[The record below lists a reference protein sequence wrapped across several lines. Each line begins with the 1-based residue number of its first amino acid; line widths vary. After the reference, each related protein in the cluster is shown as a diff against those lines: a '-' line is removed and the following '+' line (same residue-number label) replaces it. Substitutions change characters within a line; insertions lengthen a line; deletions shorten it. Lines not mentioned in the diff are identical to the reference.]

1 MKIYNSL
8 TRKKEEFVP
17 LTRKKEEFVPLE
29 PGKVSMYVCGP
40 TVYNYFHIGNG
51 RTFIVFDTIRRYME
65 YRGYEVNFV
74 QNFTDIDDKMI
85 NKANEENTTV
95 KEIGDKYICE
105 YYKDADGL
113 NIKRATTNPR
123 ATEYISEIIEFVS
136 GLIEKGYAYEVN
148 GDVYFRT
155 KKFEGYGQLIGQN
168 LDDLQAG
175 ARINVD
181 ERKEDPM
188 DFAIWKAQKPGEPA
202 WECPWG
208 LGRPGWHIECSCMA
222 KNLLGDTID
231 IHAGGMDLSF
241 PHHENE
247 IAQSELG
254 RPGWHIECSC
264 MAKNLLGDTIDI
276 HAGGMDLSFPH
287 HENEIAQSEALTGKK
302 FANYWMHAAFLNV
315 NNQKMSKSL
324 NNFLTARDAL
334 KQYDADVIRFLMLS
348 GHYRI
353 QLNFSSELLES
364 AKASVE
370 RLYNAIGNLENL
382 ILEVK
387 NEKMTD
393 EEVKYLESLGTY
405 RQRYIEK
412 MDDDF
417 NTADA
422 ISVLFDLIRDINS
435 NVGINSSKE
444 LCEKALELIRELVLP
459 LGILQKTTKGN
470 LEVEIE
476 ALIAERQQAR
486 KDKNFALADK
496 IRDELKARG
505 IELLDT
511 PQGVRWKKVD

>member
-8 TRKKEEFVP
+8 TRKKEEFIP
-17 LTRKKEEFVPLE
+17 LN

-123 ATEYISEIIEFVS
+123 ATEYIDEIIKFVS

-155 KKFEGYGQLIGQN
+155 KKFAGYGQLIGQN
-168 LDDLQAG
+168 LEDLQAG

-231 IHAGGMDLSF
+231 IHAGGMDL
-241 PHHENE
+241 
-247 IAQSELG
+247 A
-254 RPGWHIECSC
+254 
-264 MAKNLLGDTIDI
+264 
-276 HAGGMDLSFPH
+276 FPH
-287 HENEIAQSEALTGKK
+287 HENEIAQSEALTGRK
-302 FANYWMHAAFLNV
+302 FANYWLHAAFLNV

-334 KQYDADVIRFLMLS
+334 KEYDADVIRFLMLS

-353 QLNFSSELLES
+353 QLNFSNELLES
-364 AKASVE
+364 AKASIE

-382 ILEVK
+382 ISEVK
-387 NEKMTD
+387 VEKMND
-393 EEVKYLESLGTY
+393 EEVKYLESLDAY

-435 NVGINSSKE
+435 NIGINSSKE
-444 LCEKALELIRELVLP
+444 LCEKALELIRELGLP
-459 LGILQKTTKGN
+459 LGILQKTTKAN
-470 LEVEIE
+470 LEEEIE

-486 KDKNFALADK
+486 KDRNFALADK
-496 IRDELKARG
+496 IRDDLKAKG

-511 PQGVRWKKVD
+511 PQGVRWKKID

>member
-17 LTRKKEEFVPLE
+17 IV
-29 PGKVSMYVCGP
+29 PGKISMYVCGP

-85 NKANEENTTV
+85 NKANEEHTTV
-95 KEIGDKYICE
+95 KEIGDKYIAE

-136 GLIEKGYAYEVN
+136 GLIEKGYAYEVD

-155 KKFEGYGQLIGQN
+155 KKFENYGQLIGQN
-168 LDDLQAG
+168 LDDLRSG

-181 ERKEDPM
+181 ERKEDPV
-188 DFAIWKAQKPGEPA
+188 DFAIWKAQKPGEPG

-208 LGRPGWHIECSCMA
+208 VGRPGWHIECSCMA
-222 KNLLGDTID
+222 KKLLGETID
-231 IHAGGMDLSF
+231 IHAGGMDL
-241 PHHENE
+241 
-247 IAQSELG
+247 A
-254 RPGWHIECSC
+254 
-264 MAKNLLGDTIDI
+264 
-276 HAGGMDLSFPH
+276 FPH

-334 KQYDADVIRFLMLS
+334 KAYDGDVIRFLMLS

-353 QLNFSSELLES
+353 QLNFSNDLLES

-382 ILEVK
+382 ISEVK
-387 NEKMTD
+387 INEMTED
-393 EEVKYLESLGTY
+393 EVKYLNSLDSY

-444 LCEKALELIRELVLP
+444 LCEKALELIRELGSP

-470 LEVEIE
+470 LEEEIE

-486 KDKNFALADK
+486 KDRNFALADK
-496 IRDELKARG
+496 IRDELKAKG

-511 PQGVRWKKVD
+511 PQGVRWKKID

>member
-1 MKIYNSL
+1 MKIYNS
-8 TRKKEEFVP
+8 

-123 ATEYISEIIEFVS
+123 ATEYISEIIDFVS

-208 LGRPGWHIECSCMA
+208 LGRPGWHIECSGMA

-231 IHAGGMDLSF
+231 IHAGGMDL
-241 PHHENE
+241 
-247 IAQSELG
+247 A
-254 RPGWHIECSC
+254 
-264 MAKNLLGDTIDI
+264 
-276 HAGGMDLSFPH
+276 FPH

-334 KQYDADVIRFLMLS
+334 KEYDADVIRFLMLS

-353 QLNFSSELLES
+353 QLNFSNELLES
-364 AKASVE
+364 AKASIE

-382 ILEVK
+382 ISEVK
-387 NEKMTD
+387 NEKMT
-393 EEVKYLESLGTY
+393 EEEIKYLESLDTY

-422 ISVLFDLIRDINS
+422 ISVLFDLIRDTNS
-435 NVGINSSKE
+435 NIGINSSKE
-444 LCEKALELIRELVLP
+444 LCEKALELIRELGLP
-459 LGILQKTTKGN
+459 LGILQKTTKGD
-470 LEVEIE
+470 LEAEIE

-486 KDKNFALADK
+486 KDRNFALADK
-496 IRDELKARG
+496 IRDDLKAKG

>member
-17 LTRKKEEFVPLE
+17 LE
-29 PGKVSMYVCGP
+29 PGKVNMYVCGP

-85 NKANEENTTV
+85 NKANEEHTTV
-95 KEIGDKYICE
+95 KEIGDKYIDE

-155 KKFEGYGQLIGQN
+155 KKFESYGQLIGQN
-168 LDDLQAG
+168 LDDLRSG

-181 ERKEDPM
+181 ERKEDPV

-202 WECPWG
+202 WESSWG

-222 KNLLGDTID
+222 KKLLGETID
-231 IHAGGMDLSF
+231 IHAGGMDL
-241 PHHENE
+241 
-247 IAQSELG
+247 A
-254 RPGWHIECSC
+254 
-264 MAKNLLGDTIDI
+264 
-276 HAGGMDLSFPH
+276 FPH

-302 FANYWMHAAFLNV
+302 FANYWMHSAFLNV

-334 KQYDADVIRFLMLS
+334 KKYDADVIRFLMLS

-353 QLNFSSELLES
+353 QLNFSEDLLES
-364 AKASVE
+364 AKSSVE
-370 RLYNAIGNLENL
+370 RLYNAVGNLENL
-382 ILEVK
+382 ISEVK
-387 NEKMTD
+387 VDEMTKD
-393 EEVKYLESLGTY
+393 EQEYLNSLDAY

-417 NTADA
+417 NNADA
-422 ISVLFDLIRDINS
+422 IYVLFDLIIDINS

-444 LCEKALELIRELVLP
+444 LCEKALELIRELGSP

-470 LEVEIE
+470 LEEEIE

-486 KDKNFALADK
+486 KDRNFALADK
-496 IRDELKARG
+496 IRDDLKGRG

>member
-17 LTRKKEEFVPLE
+17 LK

-123 ATEYISEIIEFVS
+123 ATEYISEIIDFVS

-222 KNLLGDTID
+222 KKLLGDTID
-231 IHAGGMDLSF
+231 IHAGGMDL
-241 PHHENE
+241 
-247 IAQSELG
+247 A
-254 RPGWHIECSC
+254 
-264 MAKNLLGDTIDI
+264 
-276 HAGGMDLSFPH
+276 FPH

-334 KQYDADVIRFLMLS
+334 KQYDPDVIRFLMLS

-353 QLNFSSELLES
+353 QLNFSNDLLES

-382 ILEVK
+382 ISEVK
-387 NEKMTD
+387 INEMTED
-393 EEVKYLESLGTY
+393 EVKYLNSLDSY

-444 LCEKALELIRELVLP
+444 LCEKALELIRELGLP
-459 LGILQKTTKGN
+459 LGILQKTTKGD
-470 LEVEIE
+470 LEAEIE

-486 KDKNFALADK
+486 KDRNFALADK
-496 IRDELKARG
+496 IRDELKAKG

>member
-1 MKIYNSL
+1 MKVFNS
-8 TRKKEEFVP
+8 

-29 PGKVSMYVCGP
+29 PGKVKMYVCGP
-40 TVYNYFHIGNG
+40 TVYNFFHIGNG
-51 RTFIVFDTIRRYME
+51 RTFIVFDTIRRYFE
-65 YRGYEVNFV
+65 YRGYEVNYV

-85 NKANEENTTV
+85 NRANEEGTTV

-113 NIKRATTNPR
+113 NIKRATVNPR
-123 ATEYISEIIEFVS
+123 ATEYITDIVEFVK
-136 GLIEKGYAYEVN
+136 GLVDKGYAYAVD

-155 KKFEGYGQLIGQN
+155 KKFEAYGQLIGQN

-202 WECPWG
+202 WESPWG

-222 KNLLGDTID
+222 KKLLGDTID
-231 IHAGGMDLSF
+231 IHAGGMDL
-241 PHHENE
+241 
-247 IAQSELG
+247 
-254 RPGWHIECSC
+254 
-264 MAKNLLGDTIDI
+264 T
-276 HAGGMDLSFPH
+276 FPH

-302 FANYWMHAAFLNV
+302 FANYWLHAAFLNV

-334 KQYDADVIRFLMLS
+334 KEYDADVIRFLMLS

-353 QLNFSSELLES
+353 QLNFSTELLDS

-370 RLYNAIGNLENL
+370 RLYNAIGNLESL
-382 ILEVK
+382 IDEVK
-387 NEKMTD
+387 LESMTD
-393 EEVKYLESLGTY
+393 EEKKYLDSLDSY

-422 ISVLFDLIRDINS
+422 ISVLFDLARDVNT
-435 NVGINSSKE
+435 NVTINSSKE
-444 LCEKALELIRELVLP
+444 LCEKALELIRELGMP
-459 LGILQKTTKGN
+459 LGILQKTTKVS
-470 LEVEIE
+470 LEEEVE
-476 ALIAERQQAR
+476 ALIQAR
-486 KDKNFALADK
+486 QDARKNRDFALADK
-496 IRDELKARG
+496 IRDDLKARG
-505 IELLDT
+505 IVLEDT
-511 PQGVRWKKVD
+511 PQGVRWKKAD

>member
-17 LTRKKEEFVPLE
+17 LE
-29 PGKVSMYVCGP
+29 PGKVNMYVCGP

-85 NKANEENTTV
+85 NKANEEHTTV
-95 KEIGDKYICE
+95 KEIGDKYIDE

-155 KKFEGYGQLIGQN
+155 KKFESYGQLIGQN
-168 LDDLQAG
+168 LDDLRSG

-181 ERKEDPM
+181 ERKEDPV

-202 WECPWG
+202 WESPWG

-222 KNLLGDTID
+222 KKLLGETID
-231 IHAGGMDLSF
+231 IHAGGMDL
-241 PHHENE
+241 
-247 IAQSELG
+247 A
-254 RPGWHIECSC
+254 
-264 MAKNLLGDTIDI
+264 
-276 HAGGMDLSFPH
+276 FPH

-302 FANYWMHAAFLNV
+302 FANYWMHSAFLNV

-334 KQYDADVIRFLMLS
+334 KKYDADVIRFLMLS

-353 QLNFSSELLES
+353 QLNFSEDLLES
-364 AKASVE
+364 AKSSVE
-370 RLYNAIGNLENL
+370 RLYNAVGNLENL
-382 ILEVK
+382 ISEVK
-387 NEKMTD
+387 VDEMTKD
-393 EEVKYLESLGTY
+393 EQEYLNSLDTY

-422 ISVLFDLIRDINS
+422 LAAIFELVKFANTNVDENSSREFAGGLYEELFKLSDVLGLKIEKKEEILDKEIEDLI
-435 NVGINSSKE
+435 
-444 LCEKALELIRELVLP
+444 
-459 LGILQKTTKGN
+459 Q
-470 LEVEIE
+470 
-476 ALIAERQQAR
+476 ERQAAR
-486 KDKNFALADK
+486 KAKDFKRADE
-496 IRDELKARG
+496 IRDELLKKG
-505 IELLDT
+505 IILKDT
-511 PQGVRWKKVD
+511 REGVKWQRA

>member
-8 TRKKEEFVP
+8 TRKKEEFIP
-17 LTRKKEEFVPLE
+17 LN

-123 ATEYISEIIEFVS
+123 ATEYISEIIDFVS

-222 KNLLGDTID
+222 KKLLGDTID
-231 IHAGGMDLSF
+231 IHAGGMDL
-241 PHHENE
+241 
-247 IAQSELG
+247 A
-254 RPGWHIECSC
+254 
-264 MAKNLLGDTIDI
+264 
-276 HAGGMDLSFPH
+276 FPH

-334 KQYDADVIRFLMLS
+334 KEYDADVIRFLMLS

-353 QLNFSSELLES
+353 QLNFSNDLLES

-382 ILEVK
+382 ISEVK

-393 EEVKYLESLGTY
+393 EEIKYLESLDAY

-444 LCEKALELIRELVLP
+444 LCEKALELIRELGLP
-459 LGILQKTTKGN
+459 LGILQKTTKGD
-470 LEVEIE
+470 LEAEIE

-486 KDKNFALADK
+486 KDRNFALADK
-496 IRDELKARG
+496 IRDELKAKG

>member
-1 MKIYNSL
+1 MKIFN
-8 TRKKEEFVP
+8 T

-29 PGKVSMYVCGP
+29 PGKIKMYVCGP

-65 YRGYEVNFV
+65 YRGYEVQFV

-85 NKANEENTTV
+85 NRANEEETTV
-95 KEIGDKYICE
+95 KEIGDKYIEE

-113 NIKRATTNPR
+113 NIERATINPR
-123 ATEYISEIIEFVS
+123 ATEFITDIVEFVK
-136 GLIEKGYAYEVN
+136 GLIDKGYAYEVN

-168 LDDLQAG
+168 LEDLQAG

-202 WECPWG
+202 WESPWG
-208 LGRPGWHIECSCMA
+208 PGRPGWHIECSCMA
-222 KNLLGDTID
+222 K
-231 IHAGGMDLSF
+231 
-241 PHHENE
+241 
-247 IAQSELG
+247 
-254 RPGWHIECSC
+254 
-264 MAKNLLGDTIDI
+264 KLLGDTIDI

-334 KQYDADVIRFLMLS
+334 KEYDADVIRFLMLS

-353 QLNFSSELLES
+353 QLNFSNDLLES
-364 AKASVE
+364 AKASIE

-382 ILEVK
+382 ITEVST
-387 NEKMTD
+387 EKMND
-393 EEVKYLESLGTY
+393 EEVKYLKSLYAY

-422 ISVLFDLIRDINS
+422 ISILFDLIRDTNS
-435 NVGINSSKE
+435 NVTINSSKE
-444 LCEKALELIRELVLP
+444 LCEKALELIRELGAP
-459 LGILQKTTKGN
+459 LGILQKTTKGS
-470 LEVEIE
+470 LEEEIE

-486 KDKNFALADK
+486 KDRNFALADK